1 MIDVF
6 KCILLLGAARAMAIN
21 PFFWDE
27 KCLLEISECL
37 KRFFLPKDRS
47 SLHHCEKISIVWKKK
62 RMVRP
67 RVRWRE
73 EREREN
79 TLIPNKLSSHDMGES
94 NDFFSPDII
103 ESVLPNMNPGGVK

>member
-1 MIDVF
+1 MHSSPA
-6 KCILLLGAARAMAIN
+6 AARAMAIN

-27 KCLLEISECL
+27 KCLLEISERL
-37 KRFFLPKDRS
+37 KRFFLLKDRS
-47 SLHHCEKISIVWKKK
+47 SLHHCEKISIVWKKGWPGQGYVGEK
-62 RMVRP
+62 
-67 RVRWRE
+67 
-73 EREREN
+73 REN